1 MAVLA
6 SVGFTDAP
14 RNLDQ
19 GILVCVNTSGG
30 SVASNNQ
37 VADIVKA
44 KELLYTQAKNAVGEY
59 LWANKIT
66 PLL

>member
-1 MAVLA
+1 MAVIA

-19 GILVCVNTSGG
+19 GILVCVNNNGG
-30 SVASNNQ
+30 SAAANAQ
-37 VADIVKA
+37 VAAIVTA

-59 LWANKIT
+59 IWANDIA

>member
-1 MAVLA
+1 MAILA

-19 GILVCVNTSGG
+19 GILVCVNSGG
-30 SVASNNQ
+30 GAVAANAQ
-37 VADIVKA
+37 VAAIVTA
-44 KELLYTQAKNAVGEY
+44 KELLYTQAKNAIGEY
-59 LWANKIT
+59 LWTNKIA

>member
-1 MAVLA
+1 MAIVA

-30 SVASNNQ
+30 SAAANAQ

-44 KELLYTQAKNAVGEY
+44 KELLYTQAKNAVGES
-59 LWANKIT
+59 LWTNKIV

>member
-1 MAVLA
+1 MAIL
-6 SVGFTDAP
+6 SNVGFTDAP

-19 GILVCVNTSGG
+19 GVLVCVNTSGG
-30 SVASNNQ
+30 YVAANKQ

-44 KELLYTQAKNAVGEY
+44 KELLFTQAKNAIGEY
-59 LWANKIT
+59 LWANKIV